1 MLANRLVISQV
12 SLFLPIK
19 SICVISLRTSMLVI
33 CQIHQV
39 TWHIFMQSLKVSV
52 NTELSLQ
59 IQTFDDMECQGCIT
73 EYFCI
78 IVHILVSLQDM
89 NRVRHS
95 LKVHR
100 HAFRSIS
107 RSILSIVLNRH
118 PRNHLDHSTTSVLST
133 AILRSRITPSV
144 VYC

>member
-1 MLANRLVISQV
+1 MISF
-12 SLFLPIK
+12 S
-19 SICVISLRTSMLVI
+19 TSMLVI

-78 IVHILVSLQDM
+78 IVHILIGLQDM
-89 NRVRHS
+89 NRVRHC
-95 LKVHR
+95 LKVHW
-100 HAFRSIS
+100 HPFWSIGGG
-107 RSILSIVLNRH
+107 IFAIILNRH
-118 PRNHLDHSTTSVLST
+118 PRNHFNHSTTS
-133 AILRSRITPSV
+133 ILFTTVFWSRVTPSMV
-144 VYC
+144 HRQVDRCR